1 MIIAGTNLDSGRARA
16 GSLFPICLD
25 TATRQSFTS
34 LINHLSVV
42 DVSLTCT
49 SYWASYNDST
59 GPGCDSAPQP
69 RGISLADPTLSL
81 DVKAPRA
88 RLGSPV
94 LGNNLRRVSVSRLVV
109 GFYEVIRGCEQEAAM
124 CSNGGRVSGGM
135 PIRLFWP
142 LPPATNDEAA
152 SDAGPDGA
160 ALPSHCSSGYPHVVA
175 GRWSLVFVMTEGYRA
190 GAANRSK
197 SGDSPKPSS

>member
-1 MIIAGTNLDSGRARA
+1 MPAPDRKLSFRVVDAHIGSRLRQRRTELAISQKRLGPVRCCALIIAGTNLDSGRARA

-94 LGNNLRRVSVSRLVV
+94 LGNNLRRVSVCRLVA
-109 GFYEVIRGCEQEAAM
+109 GFYEVIR
-124 CSNGGRVSGGM
+124 
-135 PIRLFWP
+135 
-142 LPPATNDEAA
+142 
-152 SDAGPDGA
+152 
-160 ALPSHCSSGYPHVVA
+160 
-175 GRWSLVFVMTEGYRA
+175 
-190 GAANRSK
+190 
-197 SGDSPKPSS
+197 